1 MLFSLFRKV
10 VKPLTGKGLGRH
22 PLVRK
27 MFYFLYRWLAPKGI
41 ILIKVREH
49 KMYVDTRDMGIVTT
63 MLFIRGSWE
72 RGTTRLFEDII
83 QKGMVVLDVGA
94 NIGYFTLIAAKLVGE
109 EGKVFAFEPEPYNF
123 DLLVRNLKLNG
134 YHNVIPTQ
142 KAISDKNGRAT
153 LFLDK
158 TQWGL
163 HSLSREN
170 VTNSNGNSIEVDVQT
185 LDDFFKDSGDR
196 VDFAKIDVQ
205 GAELAV
211 IQGMENIIE
220 NNKDLKMV
228 VEFCPVDLIRFSSSP
243 EEFLNRLIGYGF
255 KLYQISESKERVVP
269 VDIASL
275 LKRYQRGGMTNLL
288 ATRT

>member
-10 VKPLTGKGLGRH
+10 VKSLTGRGLHRL
-22 PLVRK
+22 PLARRLVS
-27 MFYFLYRWLAPKGI
+27 FLYRWLAPKGI
-41 ILIKVREH
+41 ILIKVGEH
-49 KMYVDTRDMGIVTT
+49 KMYVDSRDVTISRILLT
-63 MLFIRGSWE
+63 AGSWE

-123 DLLVRNLKLNG
+123 DLLARNLKLNG
-134 YHNVIPTQ
+134 YHHVIPIQ

-158 TQWGL
+158 TQWGQ
-163 HSLSREN
+163 HSLSRGN
-170 VTNSNGNSIEVDVQT
+170 VTNFSGNSVEVEVQT
-185 LDDFFKDSGDR
+185 LDDFLKDFGHR

-205 GAELAV
+205 GAESAV
-211 IQGMENIIE
+211 IQGMRQIIK
-220 NNKDLKMV
+220 NNKNLKLV
-228 VEFCPVDLIRFSSSP
+228 VQFSPEQLRGFDSSP
-243 EEFLNRLIGYGF
+243 EELLNRLTGYGF
-255 KLYQISESKERVVP
+255 KLYQIGESKEQMVP

-275 LKRYQRGGMTNLL
+275 IKRCQQWPGPNLL

>member
-10 VKPLTGKGLGRH
+10 AKLLTGKVLARL
-22 PLVRK
+22 PLVRRL
-27 MFYFLYRWLAPKGI
+27 FYFLYRWLAPKGI

-49 KMYVDTRDMGIVTT
+49 KMYVDARDMGPAKTLLT
-63 MLFIRGSWE
+63 HGSWE
-72 RGTTRLFEDII
+72 RGTTKVFEDII
-83 QKGMVVLDVGA
+83 QKGMVVLDIGA

-123 DLLVRNLKLNG
+123 DLLVRNIKLNS
-134 YHNVIPTQ
+134 YHNVFPAQ
-142 KAISDKNGRAT
+142 KAIAGKNGRAI

-158 TQWGL
+158 TRWGR
-163 HSLSREN
+163 HSLSRAN
-170 VTNSNGNSIEVDVQT
+170 VRDFSGNSVEVDVQT
-185 LDDFFKDSGDR
+185 LDDFVKDFGDR

-205 GAELAV
+205 GAESAV
-211 IQGMENIIE
+211 IQGMENIIDS
-220 NNKDLKMV
+220 NKNLKMV
-228 VEFCPVDLIRFSSSP
+228 VEFSPVGLRGFGSSP
-243 EEFLNRLIGYGF
+243 EECLDRLIGYGF

-275 LKRYQRGGMTNLL
+275 LKRYQRGGTTNLL

>member
-1 MLFSLFRKV
+1 
-10 VKPLTGKGLGRH
+10 
-22 PLVRK
+22 
-27 MFYFLYRWLAPKGI
+27 
-41 ILIKVREH
+41 
-49 KMYVDTRDMGIVTT
+49 MYVDTRDVTIGRILLT
-63 MLFIRGSWE
+63 VGSWE

-123 DLLVRNLKLNG
+123 DLLVKNIKLNG
-134 YHNVIPTQ
+134 YHHVIPTQ

-158 TQWGL
+158 TQWGQ
-163 HSLSREN
+163 HSLSRGN
-170 VTNSNGNSIEVDVQT
+170 VTNFSGNSVEVEVQT
-185 LDDFFKDSGDR
+185 LDDFLKDFGHR

-205 GAELAV
+205 GAESAV
-211 IQGMENIIE
+211 IQGMRQIIE
-220 NNKDLKMV
+220 NNKNLKLV
-228 VEFCPVDLIRFSSSP
+228 VQFSPEELRGFGSSP
-243 EEFLNRLIGYGF
+243 EEFLNRLTGYGF
-255 KLYQISESKERVVP
+255 KLYQIGESKEQMVP

-275 LKRYQRGGMTNLL
+275 IKRCQQRPGPNLL

>member
-1 MLFSLFRKV
+1 
-10 VKPLTGKGLGRH
+10 
-22 PLVRK
+22 
-27 MFYFLYRWLAPKGI
+27 
-41 ILIKVREH
+41 
-49 KMYVDTRDMGIVTT
+49 MYVDTQDVSISRILLTA
-63 MLFIRGSWE
+63 GSWE

-123 DLLVRNLKLNG
+123 DLLVRNIKLNG
-134 YHNVIPTQ
+134 YNNVIPTQ

-158 TQWGL
+158 TRWTQ
-163 HSLSREN
+163 HSLTRGN
-170 VTNSNGNSIEVDVQT
+170 IVNSGGNSVEVEVQT
-185 LDDFFKDSGDR
+185 LDDFLKDFGYR

-205 GAELAV
+205 GAESAV
-211 IQGMENIIE
+211 IQGMRQIIE
-220 NNKDLKMV
+220 NNKNLKLV
-228 VEFCPVDLIRFSSSP
+228 VQFSPEQLRSFGSSP
-243 EEFLNRLIGYGF
+243 EEFLNKLTGYGF
-255 KLYQISESKERVVP
+255 KLYQIGESKEQMVP

-275 LKRYQRGGMTNLL
+275 IERCQQWPGPNLL

>member
-10 VKPLTGKGLGRH
+10 VKSLTGKGLYRL
-22 PLVRK
+22 PLARRLVS
-27 MFYFLYRWLAPKGI
+27 FLYRWLAPKGI

-49 KMYVDTRDMGIVTT
+49 KMYVDSRDITISRILLTV
-63 MLFIRGSWE
+63 GSWE

-134 YHNVIPTQ
+134 YHNVTPAQ

-153 LFLDK
+153 LFLDR
-158 TQWGL
+158 TQWDQ
-163 HSLSREN
+163 HSLSRRN
-170 VTNSNGNSIEVDVQT
+170 VTNFSGNSIEVDVQT
-185 LDDFFKDSGDR
+185 LDDFLKDFGHR

-211 IQGMENIIE
+211 IQGMRHIIE
-220 NNKDLKMV
+220 SNKNLKLV
-228 VEFCPVDLIRFSSSP
+228 VEFNPEGLRRFGSSP
-243 EEFLNRLIGYGF
+243 EEFLNRLTGYGF
-255 KLYQISESKERVVP
+255 KLYQIGESRERMVP
-269 VDIASL
+269 VDIASFI
-275 LKRYQRGGMTNLL
+275 KRYQQRPGANLL